1 MTFGNAV
8 GALAVCVL
16 LLGLASDSRS
26 PSSRPTDLTANQEAR
41 PAPAPVKE
49 PLARDAATPR
59 PPEIAPQPVEP
70 VKPSTPAPAA
80 KPPATSSAPP
90 PGRTAAGGLATKER
104 PATGAEPQPRS
115 TPPSDVVPPQPA
127 TPAAATLDLRSLEQ
141 RLRDTTAI
149 GVFTKL
155 SLKNQVDDLLREFR
169 EFHKSHDQTMLATL
183 RQSFDLLLLKV
194 LSLLQDSDPGLARD
208 ISSSRDELWSI
219 LTDPE
224 KFKNVE

>member
-1 MTFGNAV
+1 RGGRAHPAKRAPRALSSPRPGRGSPTDARRRSSGGCALGGRPCPTFLDRPVIVRHAAVAMTFGNAV
-8 GALAVCVL
+8 GALSVCGL
-16 LLGLASDSRS
+16 LLRLASDSRS
-26 PSSRPTDLTANQEAR
+26 PSSRPTGLTANQEAR
-41 PAPAPVKE
+41 PAPAPEKE

-59 PPEIAPQPVEP
+59 PAEIAPQPVEP

-90 PGRTAAGGLATKER
+90 PGRTAAGGLATKES

-169 EFHKSHDQTMLATL
+169 
-183 RQSFDLLLLKV
+183 
-194 LSLLQDSDPGLARD
+194 
-208 ISSSRDELWSI
+208 
-219 LTDPE
+219 
-224 KFKNVE
+224 

>member
-26 PSSRPTDLTANQEAR
+26 PSSRPADLTANQEAR

-59 PPEIAPQPVEP
+59 PAEIAPQPVEP

-80 KPPATSSAPP
+80 KPPAMTKESPA
-90 PGRTAAGGLATKER
+90 TAAEQ
-104 PATGAEPQPRS
+104 QPRS
-115 TPPSDVVPPQPA
+115 TPPSDVVPPQSA

-169 EFHKSHDQTMLATL
+169 EFHKSQDQTMLATL

>member
-1 MTFGNAV
+1 MIVRHVGVAMTFGNAV
-8 GALAVCVL
+8 DALAVCVL

-41 PAPAPVKE
+41 PAPAPMKE

-59 PPEIAPQPVEP
+59 PAEIAPQPVEP

-90 PGRTAAGGLATKER
+90 PGRTAAGGLATKES

-115 TPPSDVVPPQPA
+115 APPSDVAPPQPA
-127 TPAAATLDLRSLEQ
+127 TPAATTLDLSSLEQ

-155 SLKNQVDDLLREFR
+155 SLKNQVDDLVAEVSRIPQVARPDGAGDASAVFR
-169 EFHKSHDQTMLATL
+169 SAAPEGAVTA
-183 RQSFDLLLLKV
+183 
-194 LSLLQDSDPGLARD
+194 PGQ
-208 ISSSRDELWSI
+208 
-219 LTDPE
+219 
-224 KFKNVE
+224 